1 MEEHLFELN
10 ANIYSNN
17 NNILYEITNL
27 LNQMKSYSTDDLIRK
42 GLEYS
47 MSKLNYIIN
56 ENKKNLELIKADIF
70 ILYNKLNTQS
80 QLLKKNNK
88 DQFKFRRGKYIGQ
101 AVNGLPEGKGIW
113 FGNNGDKYEGE
124 WKNGLAEGKGIRYY
138 KNGERYEGNFINDL
152 KEGKGI
158 FYFNNG
164 DKYDGEWKNDKKE
177 GKGIYYYNNG
187 YRYEGDYKNDK
198 KEGSGVFFNNKGG
211 RKMGDYSNGE
221 PIGKHVK
228 LDKYGR
234 IEEKDY

>member
-1 MEEHLFELN
+1 MEEHIFELN
-10 ANIYSNN
+10 ENIYLIN
-17 NNILYEITNL
+17 NNILQEIINL
-27 LNQMKSYSTDDLIRK
+27 LNQMKNYSTDNLIKK

-47 MSKLNYIIN
+47 TSKLNYIIN
-56 ENKKNLELIKADIF
+56 ENNKNFELIKNDIF
-70 ILYNKLNTQS
+70 ILYNKLNRQS
-80 QLLKKNNK
+80 QELKKYNNK
-88 DQFKFRRGKYIGQ
+88 EEFKFRRGKYVGQ

-138 KNGERYEGNFINDL
+138 KNGDRYEGNFINDL

-187 YRYEGDYKNDK
+187 DRM
-198 KEGSGVFFNNKGG
+198 
-211 RKMGDYSNGE
+211 MGDYLNGKS
-221 PIGKHVK
+221 IGKHAM
-228 LDKYGR
+228 LTMYGEIN
-234 IEEKDY
+234 IENY